1 MYNNNRDNSN
11 RDNRNN
17 YSRDRNQNNN
27 NNRRSFGGYNNNR
40 GNSNNRR
47 SRYGNNNSRVDI
59 SRYVYE
65 VSKVIE
71 SAEDNTVKSNF
82 SDFNLE
88 QSLIKNIESKGYT
101 HPTSIQTESLKHII
115 DLEDVVG
122 LAQTG
127 TGKTGA
133 FLIPLINKVIR
144 DRSQKVIIIVPT
156 RELAIQI
163 NSELF
168 SFTRGLNIHSAVC
181 IGGVDIRR
189 QIYDIRKNIDFLI
202 GTVGR
207 IQDLSKRGVIR
218 FENFNNV
225 VLDEVDTMLDM
236 GFVDDIKFIVGR
248 LPKQR
253 QSLFFS
259 ATINRLSEDIIHT
272 FLDNPVTISVGETKD
287 PSKNVNQDII
297 KFSKNNNENKLEV
310 LHELLTKEGF
320 RKVLIF
326 SKTKRDTEFLSD
338 TLNKRGFNVQCIH
351 GDKSQSK
358 REKALSLF
366 KQNKINILVATD
378 IASRGLDISDITHV
392 INYDLPENYQD
403 YIHRIGRTGRGEK
416 IGNAVTFIPV

>member
-1 MYNNNRDNSN
+1 MYNNNRDNS
-11 RDNRNN
+11 RWDNRNS
-17 YSRDRNQNNN
+17 YSRNRNQGN
-27 NNRRSFGGYNNNR
+27 NNRQGFGGYNNRKSFN
-40 GNSNNRR
+40 NNRN
-47 SRYGNNNSRVDI
+47 SRYGNNKSRIDI

-71 SAEDNTVKSNF
+71 NTENNTVKSNF

-88 QSLIKNIESKGYT
+88 QSLIRNIESKGYI

-115 DLEDVVG
+115 DAEDVVG

-163 NSELF
+163 NSELY
-168 SFTRGLNIHSAVC
+168 SFTRGLNINSAVC

-207 IQDLSKRGVIR
+207 IQDLSKRGIIR

-248 LPKQR
+248 LPKKR

-259 ATINRLSEDIIHT
+259 ATINKLAEDIIHT
-272 FLDNPVTISVGETKD
+272 FLDNPITISVGETKD

-297 KFSKNNNENKLEV
+297 KFSKNNNENKIEV

-338 TLNKRGFNVQCIH
+338 TLNKRGFNVQYIH

-358 REKALSLF
+358 REKALALF

-416 IGNAVTFIPV
+416 IGNAITFIPV